1 MDEQAL
7 NGIRVLVVEDD
18 YLLATVLGDMLEH
31 IGAKVVGSFGWLDE
45 ALAFVSDNSGDFD
58 LVMLDIDLHGAK
70 SYPIADKLAALGRK
84 FLFVTGYSADA
95 IAPAYR
101 AHPRCEKPC
110 NTKKLK
116 AALLELSAS

>member
-1 MDEQAL
+1 MDAQTL
-7 NGIRVLVVEDD
+7 IGVRVLVVEDD
-18 YLLATVLGDMLEH
+18 YLLAAVLSDMLES
-31 IGAKVVGSFGWLDE
+31 IGAKVVRSVGWLEE

-58 LVMLDIDLHGAK
+58 LVTLDIDLHGAK
-70 SYPIADKLAALGRK
+70 SYPIADKLAEIGRK
-84 FLFVTGYSADA
+84 FLFVTGHSAAA